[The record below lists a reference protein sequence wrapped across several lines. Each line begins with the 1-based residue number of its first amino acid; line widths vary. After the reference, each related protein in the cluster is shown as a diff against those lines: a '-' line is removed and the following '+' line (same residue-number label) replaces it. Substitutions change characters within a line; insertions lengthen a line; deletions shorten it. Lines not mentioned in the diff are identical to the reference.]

1 MGNKR
6 NYREILFK
14 EEDPNEGLMIE
25 VSPSHEPGLVKLNR
39 DPIAFLDNN
48 GALGFTKGWAHKE
61 TNTLGGNSE
70 VIKNINRITI
80 FNQNK
85 HIVQNW
91 LFIEVDMD
99 ATHLE
104 VVGQTY
110 EILKHL
116 EKFE

>member
-1 MGNKR
+1 MTNK
-6 NYREILFK
+6 NKYREILFK

-25 VSPSHEPGLVKLNR
+25 VSPSIEPGLIELTR
-39 DPIAFLDNN
+39 DPIAFLENN
-48 GALGFTKGWAHKE
+48 GALGFTKGWAHKI
-61 TNTLGGNSE
+61 TKAIGGNSE
-70 VIKNINRITI
+70 AIKNITRITI
-80 FNQNK
+80 FNQNRY
-85 HIVQNW
+85 IEQSW
-91 LFIEVDMD
+91 LFIEADVN